1 MLTESARIAYA
12 FRDVP
17 LVTAAYQA
25 ALELTCPSR
34 RAAFNQAVASEQAA
48 AAQLAQ

>member
-12 FRDVP
+12 FRDTP

-34 RAAFNQAVASEQAA
+34 KLAFDRAWANARAAAV
-48 AAQLAQ
+48 